1 MHFVSAACRG
11 EVCTMCREPA
21 THKVGEERF
30 HDDPNPYPTHNMT
43 AYVCCWHFGLIV
55 RTVCDTGSP
64 RDGIGSGLVHESRPP
79 NRI

>member
-1 MHFVSAACRG
+1 MHFVSATCRG
-11 EVCTMCREPA
+11 ERCSMCQESA
-21 THKVGEERF
+21 THKVGEEVP
-30 HDDPNPYPTHNMT
+30 HDDPREFSHNMT

-64 RDGIGSGLVHESRPP
+64 RDGSGSGLVREFRPP